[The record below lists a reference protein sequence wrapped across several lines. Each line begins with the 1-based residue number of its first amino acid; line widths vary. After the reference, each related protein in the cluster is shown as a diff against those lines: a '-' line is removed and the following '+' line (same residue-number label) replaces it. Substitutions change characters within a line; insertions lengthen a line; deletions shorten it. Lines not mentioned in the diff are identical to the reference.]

1 MKLKFIVTLALVVF
15 SFGNV
20 FSQDQ
25 PTVTNSNPIPTVI
38 FNGIEEGVSNISIS
52 QLNNITELQIVN
64 HQKEKE
70 ISLSEAHITIMRSN
84 GEPTNFVIKNTN
96 LGGEILEAIRSLS
109 VGDQIIIQHIQ
120 CKHNEMEGELLL
132 PMTLFFITE

>member
-1 MKLKFIVTLALVVF
+1 MKSKFIATLALVVF
-15 SFGNV
+15 SLGNV

-52 QLNNITELQIVN
+52 QLNNITELKIVN
-64 HQKEKE
+64 HEKE

-84 GEPTNFVIKNTN
+84 GEATNFVIKNTN